1 VCAVRSRGN
10 TARQFCIVASE
21 CVERLM
27 RYTVWAHSRSVA
39 GAAVFTD
46 DGLCRFV
53 YTGAMNF
60 AFYDLETT
68 GISPAFDQPLQFAA
82 ILTDGEFREIER
94 VNLRSRIAP
103 HIIPSPWALAVT
115 GVRPAQLT
123 DSILPTLF
131 EFTQEI
137 SALID
142 RWSPAIW
149 AGFNSIQFDEE
160 MLRQAFYQNLQPDVF
175 ATQFNGNT
183 RLDLLTALYAT
194 WHSQPDLLKWPVD
207 DTGRVRFKLDMV
219 APANGFSAH
228 NAHDA
233 LGDVEATLHLAKLIA
248 EGAPALW
255 AELLG
260 NSSKSQLQ
268 ARLETFQPMALIERS
283 RSGPPLVT
291 HGCFCGY
298 SKGNPNE
305 AAFFDLD
312 AADPADLFT
321 ADDAALMAAITT
333 SPKVIYTVA
342 VNKAPALLAVPSPSA
357 QQMQRAEL
365 IAKVP
370 EFRTR
375 VAHALA
381 ARFPKDP
388 DAPEPPVEKQ
398 IFEGFYSHA
407 DKALLAEFQRSDW
420 PRRQEIVATLSDTRL
435 RQLGRRLI
443 AFYAP
448 ELLSVQEHTQYAA
461 WLRARWSAPDAP
473 DAEWTTLA
481 KARQA
486 LDQIRAKAEVDP
498 DLLSEIETYLREFE
512 G

>member
-1 VCAVRSRGN
+1 M
-10 TARQFCIVASE
+10 T
-21 CVERLM
+21 
-27 RYTVWAHSRSVA
+27 
-39 GAAVFTD
+39 
-46 DGLCRFV
+46 
-53 YTGAMNF
+53 F

-82 ILTDGEFREIER
+82 ILTDDAFREIER
-94 VNLRSRIAP
+94 VNLRCRIAR

-115 GVRPAQLT
+115 GVRPAQLM
-123 DSILPTLF
+123 DPSLPSLF
-131 EFTQEI
+131 EFTQGI
-137 SALID
+137 AALIQ

-149 AGFNSIQFDEE
+149 TGFNSIRFDEE
-160 MLRQAFYQNLQPDVF
+160 MLRQAFYQNLQPDIF

-183 RLDLLTALYAT
+183 RLDVLTALYAV
-194 WHSQPDLLKWPVD
+194 WHSQPDLLAWPVD

-219 APANGFSAH
+219 APLNGFTAH

-233 LGDVEATLHLAKLIA
+233 LGDVEATIHLAKLIA

-260 NSSKSQLQ
+260 TSSKSQLQ
-268 ARLETFQPMALIERS
+268 AHLETFQPMALVERS

-298 SKGNPNE
+298 STGNPNE

-312 AADPADLFT
+312 AADPADLISSDH
-321 ADDAALMAAITT
+321 AGLLAAITT
-333 SPKVIYTVA
+333 SPKVIHTVA
-342 VNKAPALLAVPSPSA
+342 VNKAPALLAVAAPSA
-357 QQMQRAEL
+357 QQMERAEI
-365 IAKVP
+365 IAKAP

-381 ARFPKDP
+381 ARFPKDF
-388 DAPEPPVEKQ
+388 DAPEPPVERQ
-398 IFEGFYSHA
+398 IFDGFYSRA
-407 DKALLAEFQRSDW
+407 DKALLAEFQSADW
-420 PRRQEIVATLSDTRL
+420 PRRQEIVATLSDIRL

-443 AFYAP
+443 ALYAP
-448 ELLSVQEHTQYAA
+448 ELLSVQEQTQYAS
-461 WLRARWSAPDAP
+461 WLRERWSAPDAP
-473 DAEWTTLA
+473 DTEWTTLA

-486 LDQIRAKAEVDP
+486 LDQIRAKAAADTE
-498 DLLSEIETYLREFE
+498 LLSEIEAYLEQFSVAA